1 MDKQTVA
8 RTAAYPPYRKKTGRA
23 SEREALVISMQDMTN
38 RFRTGQS
45 VRLRS
50 SIRTR
55 SAAGGDYTVVRE
67 LPETGGET
75 QYRIKSGRE
84 AHERVVNESDLE
96 PG

>member
-1 MDKQTVA
+1 M
-8 RTAAYPPYRKKTGRA
+8 R
-23 SEREALVISMQDMTN
+23 DMTH

-55 SAAGGDYTVVRE
+55 AAAGGDYTVLRE
-67 LPETGGET
+67 LPENGGET

-84 AHERVVNESDLE
+84 AHERVVSESDLE
-96 PG
+96 PV